1 MRPWSG
7 YACRGAGV
15 AAGSREEASFPPSLG
30 VFLAGGEGQRVEF
43 KREVPAER
51 RLVRLLAGLANAGGG
66 VVLFGVDD
74 RGRVVGLPDPAEV
87 EWQVRRAAQVNL
99 EPPPRMEAIVY
110 EHEGK
115 GVLALTV
122 APPPAG
128 PVSPLFDAAAERLL
142 RVNDH
147 LQPVARLPRGA
158 ELSHGQRL
166 AAIPARVRVR
176 YLRMEGRDARGASHA
191 FRMAEYAQTHNISMR
206 AARRD
211 LVLLSRVFLVVEV
224 EKGLYEIVRE

>member
-7 YACRGAGV
+7 CACRGTGV
-15 AAGSREEASFPPSLG
+15 AAGSREEASLPLSLG
-30 VFLAGGEGQRVEF
+30 DLLAGGEGQRVEF

-74 RGRVVGLPDPAEV
+74 GGRVVGLPDPAEA
-87 EWQVRRAAQVNL
+87 EWQVQRAAKVNL
-99 EPPPRMEAIVY
+99 EPWPRLEAMVY

-115 GVLALTV
+115 GVLAITV
-122 APPPAG
+122 APPPEG
-128 PVSPLFDAAAERLL
+128 PVSPLFDSAAERLL

-147 LQPVARLPRGA
+147 LQPVARLPRGV
-158 ELSHGQRL
+158 ELPRGQRL
-166 AAIPARVRVR
+166 AAIPARVRAR
-176 YLRMEGRDARGASHA
+176 YLRMGGRDARGVPCA
-191 FRMAEYAQTHNISMR
+191 FRTAEYARTHNISLR

-211 LVLLSRVFLVVEV
+211 LILLSRVFLVVEV
-224 EKGLYEIVRE
+224 EKGLYEIIRE